1 MLRLVLL
8 ILFAAN
14 LGYAAWG
21 QGWLAA
27 AGWGPSQTS
36 EPWRLEKQMRPEAVQ
51 HLDASIGPAPSTDAP
66 PPAAST
72 AEATPSASTEAPA
85 TAETLIPAETLTPA
99 QSPALAATNAV
110 TDAAT
115 DAAAP
120 AQAATQC
127 LQAGP
132 FTQEEARVLRNAL
145 RAQEIAWDSYEL
157 RTQEVPGRW
166 MVYLGKF
173 PSEAL
178 LARQSASL
186 RAQGID
192 TDRAGGSLEP
202 GLSLGR
208 FASEEAATRELTH
221 LLRSGVRGARVVQE
235 RAATQVFTL
244 RLPAVTAAQ
253 QPRLA
258 ALAPALEGKALRACD
273 DE

>member
-1 MLRLVLL
+1 MLRFVLL

-21 QGWLAA
+21 QGWLTAV
-27 AGWGPSQTS
+27 GWGPGQTS

-51 HLDASIGPAPSTDAP
+51 RLDDATGPLPTTDAAR
-66 PPAAST
+66 PAAST
-72 AEATPSASTEAPA
+72 AEAAPPASTE
-85 TAETLIPAETLTPA
+85 TPA
-99 QSPALAATNAV
+99 SAPPQTA
-110 TDAAT
+110 
-115 DAAAP
+115 AAAP
-120 AQAATQC
+120 AETATQC
-127 LQAGP
+127 LEAGP
-132 FTQEEARVLRNAL
+132 FTQEEAKALRNAL
-145 RAQEIAWDSYEL
+145 RAQEMAWDSYEL

-173 PSEAL
+173 PSPEL
-178 LARQSASL
+178 LARQRASL

-192 TDRAGGSLEP
+192 TDRAGGNLEP

-208 FASEEAATRELTH
+208 FSSEEAATRELTR

-235 RAATQVFTL
+235 RATAQVFTL

-258 ALAPALEGKALRACD
+258 ALAPALGGKTLHACD